1 MSKLA
6 KEVFVDPSIS
16 RRVVVPNS
24 LLADVLAVDESIEY
38 TSPILRE
45 YRISANFRC
54 RTVLPENDSDALEYA
69 VKTAKRSIVEAVFGE
84 FREDF
89 YKIHNALQEQNIHK
103 AQKLLH
109 NMQYRMFEENT

>member
-6 KEVFVDPSIS
+6 KEVFADHGIS
-16 RRVVVPNS
+16 RRAVVSNS
-24 LLADVLAVDESIEY
+24 LLSDILTVESIEQI
-38 TSPILRE
+38 SPTFRE
-45 YRISANFRC
+45 YCISANFQC
-54 RTVLPENDSDALEYA
+54 RTLLPENDSDALEYA
-69 VKTAKRSIVEAVFGE
+69 VKTSKRSVVEAVFGE

-109 NMQYRMFEENT
+109 NMQYRMFEEIE

>member
-6 KEVFVDPSIS
+6 KEVFADSYS
-16 RRVVVPNS
+16 TRVTVATS
-24 LLADVLAVDESIEY
+24 LLSDILTVNETIDQI
-38 TSPILRE
+38 SPIFRE
-45 YRISANFRC
+45 YSISANFRC

-69 VKTAKRSIVEAVFGE
+69 VKMAKRSIVEAVFGE

-89 YKIHNALQEQNIHK
+89 YKIHNALQEQNLHK

-109 NMQYRMFEENT
+109 NMQYRMFEEIE